1 MHNKELYN
9 LYCLPHTAMVIMKNG
24 MDWKCSTHGGIT
36 YKMLFENTTVMM
48 MVIIFTDLERTVTG
62 QQE

>member
-1 MHNKELYN
+1 
-9 LYCLPHTAMVIMKNG
+9 MVIMKNG